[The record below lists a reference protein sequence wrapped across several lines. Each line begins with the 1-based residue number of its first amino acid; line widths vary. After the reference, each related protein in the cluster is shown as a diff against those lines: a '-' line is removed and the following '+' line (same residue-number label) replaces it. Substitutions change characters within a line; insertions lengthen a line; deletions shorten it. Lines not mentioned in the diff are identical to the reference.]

1 VDETTPHVVTS
12 VLEPAMGRAL
22 VSLLAEWQTVQSS
35 RAVILRTFNVYGPD
49 IKTGVIPSFVK
60 AAKAGKPLEVHG
72 SGYQTRAFLHQD
84 DFLRCTEIM
93 VRKLLNGHKGVYN
106 VGHDQET
113 TVTRLADT
121 VWQLHH
127 KTSDPAPVTSIQPG
141 RYYAQYK
148 VANITRVR
156 AAANWKPT
164 ISYRQGIW
172 RLLEDGTD
180 G

>member
-1 VDETTPHVVTS
+1 LT
-12 VLEPAMGRAL
+12 A
-22 VSLLAEWQTVQSS
+22 LLAEWKTVQYS
-35 RAVILRTFNVYGPD
+35 RAVILRAFNVYGPD
-49 IKTGVIPSFVK
+49 IKTGVIPSFIK

-84 DFLRCTEIM
+84 DFLRCTEVM
-93 VRKLLNGHKGVYN
+93 VRKLLNGHKGIYN

-113 TVTRLADT
+113 TILRLADT
-121 VWQLHH
+121 VWQLYS
-127 KTSDPAPVTSIQPG
+127 KTSDSAPVTNVQPG

-148 VANITRVR
+148 VADTTRVK

-172 RLLEDGTD
+172 RLLEEETD